1 MKRERK
7 SMKMRWNKAV
17 LTVAAA
23 LAAVVLGAPME
34 VAAENVTSGTIRN
47 GLQWTYDSETQTLVL
62 TGEGQL
68 HAEFE
73 EVFSL
78 DGDVV
83 GGPLYEISDEI
94 NRIVLRDC
102 TLKWDC
108 SGAFMGLEN
117 VQYIEFE
124 NVDTSQVTD
133 MSQMFNFCKSLT
145 SLDLSNFDTSAVR
158 DMSEMFDTC
167 IGLTSLD
174 LSNFDTSRVT
184 DMRAMFYNCSG
195 LTSLNVSNF
204 DTSQV
209 TNMRAMFGSCDSL
222 TSLDVSSFDTSQV
235 TTMEYM
241 FDGCSGL
248 TSLDLSNFDTSRANL
263 ITGMISYCSSL
274 ESLDLS
280 GLDMSRCISRS
291 NVLKASDK
299 LEIIRTPKNMSNIQI
314 DLPRTFYDETY
325 NTHSTLNSKNC
336 NTTLRLL
343 YWYFIT
349 YHLDGGTNA
358 SGNPWLY
365 SIASEVTLKDPTRE
379 GYTFEGWY
387 SDSNFT
393 TRVTQIVKGTTGK
406 LDLYAKWK
414 KNALTPE
421 EQVKAFVERMYTVAL
436 GRNADPEGVTFWTNQ
451 LLTHEADGASLSE
464 DFILSKEFVEK
475 NYSDTDY
482 LKVLYE
488 TFFTREA
495 DESGIAYWLSEM
507 NSGKSRRT
515 ILAGFVNS
523 NEFDELCTQYGIER
537 GTMVVEPTPQP
548 TPESGVQGFVE
559 RLYTICLERA
569 SEPAGL
575 ADWTKRIENG
585 ENSPQDVAKFFFLSG
600 EYMEKGTSNDK
611 YIETL
616 YLVFMDRASEAGGKA
631 YWVSELEKGTGREA
645 ALEGFAQSKEFQEI
659 MERYGL

>member
-17 LTVAAA
+17 LTVAAT

-34 VAAENVTSGTIRN
+34 AAAGTVTSGTVGDNN
-47 GLQWTYDSETQTLVL
+47 GLQWTYDSETQMLVL
-62 TGEGQL
+62 TGEDSL
-68 HAEFE
+68 SVEFTT
-73 EVFSL
+73 VFTK
-78 DGDVV
+78 DWEVV
-83 GGPLYEISDEI
+83 GGPFYDISDKLDK
-94 NRIVLRDC
+94 IVLRDC
-102 TLKWDC
+102 TLVGDC
-108 SGAFMGLEN
+108 SGAFMGLMD
-117 VQYIEFE
+117 VQSIEFE

-133 MSQMFNFCKSLT
+133 MSEMFFYCSGLT
-145 SLDLSNFDTSAVR
+145 GLDISNFDTSQ
-158 DMSEMFDTC
+158 
-167 IGLTSLD
+167 
-174 LSNFDTSRVT
+174 VT
-184 DMRAMFYNCSG
+184 DMNNMFYDCSG

-204 DTSQV
+204 DTSKV
-209 TNMRAMFGSCDSL
+209 TDMSGMFEGCGSL
-222 TSLDVSSFDTSQV
+222 TSLDI
-235 TTMEYM
+235 
-241 FDGCSGL
+241 
-248 TSLDLSNFDTSRANL
+248 SNFDTSKVTNMRV
-263 ITGMISYCSSL
+263 MISNCSSL

-280 GLDMSRCISRS
+280 SFDTSRVTDMMYMLDGS
-291 NVLKASDK
+291 NSIN
-299 LEIIRTPKNMSNIQI
+299 IIRTPKKMLIGPKI
-314 DLPRTFYDETY
+314 DLPRGFYDEKY
-325 NTHSTLNSKNC
+325 NSYSILNHKNC
-336 NTTLRLL
+336 NTTLRAIS
-343 YWYFIT
+343 YNNII

-358 SGNPWLY
+358 SGNPFFY
-365 SIASEVTLKDPTRE
+365 SALSEFTLKDPTRE
-379 GYTFEGWY
+379 DYTFEGWY

-393 TRVTQIVKGTTGK
+393 TRVTQIVKGTTGN
-406 LDLYAKWK
+406 LELYAKWK
-414 KNALTPE
+414 AAALTPE
-421 EQVKAFVERMYTVAL
+421 EQVQSFVERMYTVAL

-537 GTMVVEPTPQP
+537 GTMVVETTPQP
-548 TPESGVQGFVE
+548 APESGLQGFVE

-575 ADWTKRIENG
+575 ADWTRRIENG

-616 YLVFMDRASEAGGKA
+616 YLVFMDRASEAGGKT